1 MLSDEQQIR
10 GVIATWMRATLQGDH
25 QTVLDL
31 MTEDVLFLTPG
42 NEPMHKADFAAAQS
56 SMQGVALGGTSEIE
70 EIEILSDWAY
80 VRSRLR
86 ITVTPPGGTSIHRAG
101 RTLTIFKKDA
111 GRWRLHRDANLLTRQ
126 STEP

>member
-10 GVIATWMRATLQGDH
+10 DVVNTWMQATQQGDH
-25 QTVLDL
+25 PTVLGL
-31 MTEDVLFLTPG
+31 MTEDALFLTPG
-42 NEPMHKADFAAAQS
+42 NEPMSKSDFAAAQAG
-56 SMQGVALGGTSEIE
+56 MRGVSFHGTSEIE
-70 EIEILSDWAY
+70 EMEILGDWAF

-86 ITVTPPGGTSIHRAG
+86 ITVTPPGGTPVQRAG

-126 STEP
+126 